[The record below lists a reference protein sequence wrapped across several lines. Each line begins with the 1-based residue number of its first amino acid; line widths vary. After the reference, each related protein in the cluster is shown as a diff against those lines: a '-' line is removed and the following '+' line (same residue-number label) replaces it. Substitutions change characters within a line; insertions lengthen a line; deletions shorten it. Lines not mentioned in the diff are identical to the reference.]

1 MTRRAL
7 VGLFC
12 GAASSV
18 FLFSAVRSVGIALCL
33 GSLLG
38 IAQIFAFFDLEG
50 GSAIDR
56 GMTAAALGV
65 PLWVTINVI
74 LLPIIG
80 AEKPQWTAEEMR
92 ALSPALIGWL
102 LFSFFL
108 GTLTQLARQI
118 SKQLLGPELPRPV
131 LLPPTR
137 KIEIVILGGGFAGV
151 TTAEQLEK
159 QFRDDPTVAFTL
171 VSETNSWL
179 FTPMLVEVAASGL
192 EPTHITTP
200 LRTSLKRT
208 RVLRSKVAGIDLKA
222 RQVQLSGTGTQTWLR
237 YDHLVVALGA
247 VSSFSRSSTIGET
260 PREFK
265 TLSDAMGI
273 RNHVIDMFERADA
286 EPDPDRRRALLTF
299 VVAGGGFS
307 GAELAGGLNDF
318 ARGIIADY
326 PSLSTADLRV
336 ILVHSRERILPELSE
351 SLADYATLRMQE
363 RGVTL
368 KPNTRVVDAKPGLVI
383 LSSAEEIATETFVW
397 TAGAAPTPVIQEL
410 PICHDDRGRVLVG
423 ATLELPGYR
432 NVWALG
438 DCASVPNALTG
449 KACPPTAQAAT
460 RQAAFLAK
468 NIRASVAGHRL
479 KPFRFRSLGSLCV
492 VGHHTACAE
501 VLGLKFSG
509 LFAWLLWRG
518 VYLSKL
524 PGLERKIRVLFD
536 WMLELF
542 FPRDIVQTIEFDD
555 SVMRQYDPEG
565 TIT

>member
-1 MTRRAL
+1 
-7 VGLFC
+7 V
-12 GAASSV
+12 S
-18 FLFSAVRSVGIALCL
+18 
-33 GSLLG
+33 
-38 IAQIFAFFDLEG
+38 
-50 GSAIDR
+50 
-56 GMTAAALGV
+56 
-65 PLWVTINVI
+65 
-74 LLPIIG
+74 
-80 AEKPQWTAEEMR
+80 
-92 ALSPALIGWL
+92 
-102 LFSFFL
+102 
-108 GTLTQLARQI
+108 RQI
-118 SKQLLGPELPRPV
+118 SKQLLGPELPRRV

-137 KIEIVILGGGFAGV
+137 RTEIVILGGGFAGV
-151 TTAEQLEK
+151 TTGEQLEK

-222 RQVQLSGTGTQTWLR
+222 RRVQLRGAGAQTWLR

-247 VSSFSRSSTIGET
+247 ISSYSRNSTIGET
-260 PREFK
+260 AREFK

-273 RNHVIDMFERADA
+273 RNHVIDMFERADV
-286 EPDPDRRRALLTF
+286 ELDPDRRRTLLTF
-299 VVAGGGFS
+299 VIAGGGFS

-318 ARGIIADY
+318 ARGIVVDY
-326 PSLSTADLRV
+326 PSLSAADLRV

-351 SLADYATLRMQE
+351 SLADYATRRLQE

-368 KPNTRVVDAKPGLVI
+368 KPNTRVIDAKPGLVI

-397 TAGAAPTPVIQEL
+397 TAGATPSPVIQEL
-410 PICHDDRGRVLVG
+410 PICHDDRGGVLVD

-438 DCASVPNALTG
+438 DCASVPNKLTG
-449 KACPPTAQAAT
+449 KVCPPTAQAAT
-460 RQAAFLAK
+460 RQAAFLAR

-492 VGHHTACAE
+492 VGYHAACAE

-509 LFAWLLWRG
+509 LFARLLWRG
-518 VYLSKL
+518 IYLSKL

-536 WMLELF
+536 WTLELF

>member
-1 MTRRAL
+1 MMRRAL

-18 FLFSAVRSVGIALCL
+18 FLFSAVRSVGLALCL

-38 IAQIFAFFDLEG
+38 IVQIFAFFDLEG

-80 AEKPQWTAEEMR
+80 GREPQWTAEEMR

-108 GTLTQLARQI
+108 GTLTQVARQS
-118 SKQLLGPELPRPV
+118 SKQLLGPELPRRV
-131 LLPPTR
+131 LSPPTR

-159 QFRDDPTVAFTL
+159 QFRDDPTVVFTL

-222 RQVQLSGTGTQTWLR
+222 RRVHLSGTGAQTWLR

-247 VSSFSRSSTIGET
+247 VSSYSRSSTTGET

-265 TLSDAMGI
+265 TLSDAIGI

-286 EPDPDRRRALLTF
+286 ELDPDRRRTLLTF

-307 GAELAGGLNDF
+307 GTELAGGLNDF
-318 ARGIIADY
+318 ARGVIVDY

-351 SLADYATLRMQE
+351 SLADYAMRRLQE

-368 KPNTRVVDAKPGLVI
+368 KPNTRVVEAKPGLVI

-397 TAGAAPTPVIQEL
+397 TAGAAPSPVIQEL
-410 PICHDDRGRVLVG
+410 PICHDNRVLVDE
-423 ATLELPGYR
+423 TLQSPGYR

-449 KACPPTAQAAT
+449 KVCPPTAQAAT

-479 KPFRFRSLGSLCV
+479 KRFRFRSLGSLCV
-492 VGHHTACAE
+492 IGHHTACAE
-501 VLGLKFSG
+501 ILGLKFSG

-518 VYLSKL
+518 IYLSKL
-524 PGLERKIRVLFD
+524 PGLERKIRVLLD
-536 WMLELF
+536 WTLELF
-542 FPRDIVQTIEFDD
+542 FPRDIVQTIDFND
-555 SVMRQYDPEG
+555 SAMRQYDPEG

>member
-1 MTRRAL
+1 MRRAL

-18 FLFSAVRSVGIALCL
+18 FLFSAVRSVGLALCL

-38 IAQIFAFFDLEG
+38 IVQIFAFFDLEG

-80 AEKPQWTAEEMR
+80 GREPQWTAEEMR

-108 GTLTQLARQI
+108 GTLTQVARQS
-118 SKQLLGPELPRPV
+118 SKQLLGPELPRRV
-131 LLPPTR
+131 LSPPTR

-159 QFRDDPTVAFTL
+159 QFRDDPTVVFTL

-222 RQVQLSGTGTQTWLR
+222 RRVQLSGTGAQTWLR

-247 VSSFSRSSTIGET
+247 VSSYPRSSTIGET

-265 TLSDAMGI
+265 TLSDAIGI

-286 EPDPDRRRALLTF
+286 ELDPDRRRTLLTF

-307 GAELAGGLNDF
+307 GTELAGGLNDF
-318 ARGIIADY
+318 ARGVIVDY

-351 SLADYATLRMQE
+351 SLAGYAMRRMQE

-368 KPNTRVVDAKPGLVI
+368 KPNTSVVGAQHGLVI

-397 TAGAAPTPVIQEL
+397 TAGAAPSPVIQEL
-410 PICHDDRGRVLVG
+410 PTCHDDRGAVLVG

-449 KACPPTAQAAT
+449 KVCPPTAQAAT

-509 LFAWLLWRG
+509 LFAWILWRS

-536 WMLELF
+536 WTLELF
-542 FPRDIVQTIEFDD
+542 FPRDIVQTIDFDD
-555 SVMRQYDPEG
+555 SAVRQYDPEG

>member
-1 MTRRAL
+1 MMRRVL

-18 FLFSAVRSVGIALCL
+18 FLFSAVRSVGLALCL
-33 GSLLG
+33 GSVLG

-65 PLWVTINVI
+65 PLWVTINLI
-74 LLPIIG
+74 LLPTIG
-80 AEKPQWTAEEMR
+80 GEKPQWTAEEMR
-92 ALSPALIGWL
+92 ALFPALFGWL

-108 GTLTQLARQI
+108 GTLTQVARQI
-118 SKQLLGPELPRPV
+118 SKQLLGPELPQRV

-151 TTAEQLEK
+151 TTAEELEK

-222 RQVQLSGTGTQTWLR
+222 RRVHLSGTGALSWLR

-247 VSSFSRSSTIGET
+247 VSSYSRSSTIGET

-265 TLSDAMGI
+265 TLSDAIEI
-273 RNHVIDMFERADA
+273 RNHVIDMFERADT
-286 EPDPDRRRALLTF
+286 ELDPDRRRTLLTF

-307 GAELAGGLNDF
+307 GTELAGGLNDF

-336 ILVHSRERILPELSE
+336 ILVHSRDRILPELSE
-351 SLADYATLRMQE
+351 SLADYAMRRLQE

-368 KPNTRVVDAKPGLVI
+368 KSNTRVVETKPGLVI
-383 LSSAEEIATETFVW
+383 LSSAEEIDTETFVW
-397 TAGAAPTPVIQEL
+397 TAGAAPSPVIQEL
-410 PICHDDRGRVLVG
+410 PICHDNRVLVDE
-423 ATLELPGYR
+423 TLQSPGYR

-449 KACPPTAQAAT
+449 KVCPPTAQVAT

-468 NIRASVAGHRL
+468 NIRASVAGQRL
-479 KPFRFRSLGSLCV
+479 KRFRFRSLGSLCV

-501 VLGLKFSG
+501 ILGLKFSG

-518 VYLSKL
+518 IYLSKL

-536 WMLELF
+536 WTLELF
-542 FPRDIVQTIEFDD
+542 FPRDIVQTIDFDD
-555 SVMRQYDPEG
+555 SAVRQYDPEG

>member
-1 MTRRAL
+1 MIRRAL

-12 GAASSV
+12 GAAYSL
-18 FLFSAVRSVGIALCL
+18 FLFSAVRSVGLALCV
-33 GSLLG
+33 GSLVG
-38 IAQIFAFFDLEG
+38 IVQIFAFFDLEG

-56 GMTAAALGV
+56 GTAAAALGV

-80 AEKPQWTAEEMR
+80 GRKPQWTAEEMR
-92 ALSPALIGWL
+92 ALSPALVGWL
-102 LFSFFL
+102 LFSFLL
-108 GTLTQLARQI
+108 GTLTQVARQI
-118 SKQLLGPELPRPV
+118 SKQLLGPELPRRV

-159 QFRDDPTVAFTL
+159 QFRDDPTVVFTL

-208 RVLRSKVAGIDLKA
+208 RVLRSKVAGIDLEA
-222 RQVQLSGTGTQTWLR
+222 RRVQLNAAGGQTWLR

-247 VSSFSRSSTIGET
+247 VSSYPRSSAIGET

-286 EPDPDRRRALLTF
+286 ELDPGRLRALLTF

-307 GAELAGGLNDF
+307 GTELAGGLNDF
-318 ARGIIADY
+318 ARGIIVDY
-326 PSLSTADLRV
+326 PSLSTVDLRV

-351 SLADYATLRMQE
+351 SLARYAMRRMQE

-368 KPNTRVVDAKPGLVI
+368 KPNTRVVEARPGLVI
-383 LSSAEEIATETFVW
+383 LSSAEEIAAETFVW
-397 TAGAAPTPVIQEL
+397 TAGATPSPVIQEL
-410 PICHDDRGRVLVG
+410 PTCHDDRGAVLVG

-449 KACPPTAQAAT
+449 KVCPPTAQAAT
-460 RQAAFLAK
+460 KQAAFLAK
-468 NIRASVAGHRL
+468 NIWASVAGHRP

-501 VLGLKFSG
+501 ILGLKFSG
-509 LFAWLLWRG
+509 LFAWILWRS

-536 WMLELF
+536 WTLELF
-542 FPRDIVQTIEFDD
+542 FPRDIVQTIDFDD
-555 SVMRQYDPEG
+555 SAVRQSDPEG

>member
-1 MTRRAL
+1 MIRRAL

-56 GMTAAALGV
+56 GMTAAALGL

-108 GTLTQLARQI
+108 GTLTQVARQI

-351 SLADYATLRMQE
+351 SLADYATRRMQE

-410 PICHDDRGRVLVG
+410 PICHDDRGGVLVG

-542 FPRDIVQTIEFDD
+542 FPRDIVQTIDFDD
-555 SVMRQYDPEG
+555 SAMRQYDPEG

>member
-1 MTRRAL
+1 MMRRAL

-18 FLFSAVRSVGIALCL
+18 FLFSAVRSVGLALCL

-38 IAQIFAFFDLEG
+38 IVQIFAFFDLEG

-56 GMTAAALGV
+56 GMTAATLGV

-80 AEKPQWTAEEMR
+80 GREPQWTAQEMR

-108 GTLTQLARQI
+108 GTLTQVARQI
-118 SKQLLGPELPRPV
+118 SKQLLGPESPRRV
-131 LLPPTR
+131 LLPSTR
-137 KIEIVILGGGFAGV
+137 KTEIVILGGGFAGV
-151 TTAEQLEK
+151 TTAGQLEK

-208 RVLRSKVAGIDLKA
+208 RVLRSRVAGIDLRS
-222 RQVQLSGTGTQTWLR
+222 RQVQLNGTGTQTRLH

-247 VSSFSRSSTIGET
+247 VSSYSRSGAIAET
-260 PREFK
+260 LREFK

-286 EPDPDRRRALLTF
+286 ELDPGRRRALLTF

-307 GAELAGGLNDF
+307 GTELAGGLNDF
-318 ARGIIADY
+318 ARGIIVDY
-326 PSLSTADLRV
+326 PSLSAADLRV
-336 ILVHSRERILPELSE
+336 ILVHSQERILPELSE
-351 SLADYATLRMQE
+351 SLADYATRRMQE

-368 KPNTRVVDAKPGLVI
+368 KPNTRVVEAKPGLVI

-397 TAGAAPTPVIQEL
+397 TAGAAPSPVIQEL
-410 PICHDDRGRVLVG
+410 PICHDDRGGVLVG
-423 ATLELPGYR
+423 ATLQLPGYR

-438 DCASVPNALTG
+438 DCASVPNAVTG
-449 KACPPTAQAAT
+449 KICPPTAQAAT

-468 NIRASVAGHRL
+468 NIRASIASHRL

-509 LFAWLLWRG
+509 LFAWLLWRC

-524 PGLERKIRVLFD
+524 PSLERKIRVLFD
-536 WMLELF
+536 WTLELF
-542 FPRDIVQTIEFDD
+542 FPRDIVQTIDFDD
-555 SVMRQYDPEG
+555 SAMRQYDPEG